1 MYSLEIFQSF
11 KISRLLGIFWHCNN
25 KIIPRGRRLCVCR
38 SARRRA
44 FALAVL
50 PVGYTPAL
58 AALPVGYTLV
68 ALSAG
73 ITIACFP
80 GGWWINGASERAEW
94 RDAVVGGA
102 FGWRAAW
109 RSIRPRIKVERN
121 QSAYLSIIKSCQ
133 KNLLDGSGKPRVRHV
148 HNEKQKSLNFGNQLK
163 EIKMLN
169 FFKIVK

>member
-1 MYSLEIFQSF
+1 MALFQHVA
-11 KISRLLGIFWHCNN
+11 SRTNN
-25 KIIPRGRRLCVCR
+25 IDSRGRRRLCVCR

-80 GGWWINGASERAEW
+80 GGGE
-94 RDAVVGGA
+94 
-102 FGWRAAW
+102 
-109 RSIRPRIKVERN
+109 
-121 QSAYLSIIKSCQ
+121 
-133 KNLLDGSGKPRVRHV
+133 
-148 HNEKQKSLNFGNQLK
+148 
-163 EIKMLN
+163 
-169 FFKIVK
+169 